1 MTNLWHYY
9 IRIEIL
15 HRSRV
20 ATTRFWTEAKIT
32 TDPRVPLLAAAGPK
46 ADWVAVAA
54 ARTSTLGGVGVGE
67 AAVTTE
73 TAARR
78 ATRPSR
84 GTLPEQQR
92 LFRTRPPK
100 HQIQPP
106 QVRAA
111 AGLCR
116 EGTLRPLSIK
126 TRVETRARARTSR
139 TASTTTSWTLT
150 NGGRGAAA
158 PKGARQLP
166 QRLNSL
172 QRKGEKKLPRT
183 CR

>member
-1 MTNLWHYY
+1 M
-9 IRIEIL
+9 
-15 HRSRV
+15 
-20 ATTRFWTEAKIT
+20 
-32 TDPRVPLLAAAGPK
+32 
-46 ADWVAVAA
+46 AVAA
-54 ARTSTLGGVGVGE
+54 ARTSTLGGVVGE
-67 AAVTTE
+67 AAVTTG
-73 TAARR
+73 TAAKR

-84 GTLPEQQR
+84 GTLPEQQL

-150 NGGRGAAA
+150 NGGRGVVV

-183 CR
+183 CRRRRRQCPYLTTNRSGH

>member
-1 MTNLWHYY
+1 MDFLLCILYTFLMPG
-9 IRIEIL
+9 IITFRIKIL
-15 HRSRV
+15 YRSRV

-54 ARTSTLGGVGVGE
+54 AARTSTLGGVVVGE

-84 GTLPEQQR
+84 GTLPEQQL

-100 HQIQPP
+100 HPIQPP

-116 EGTLRPLSIK
+116 E
-126 TRVETRARARTSR
+126 
-139 TASTTTSWTLT
+139 
-150 NGGRGAAA
+150 
-158 PKGARQLP
+158 
-166 QRLNSL
+166 
-172 QRKGEKKLPRT
+172 
-183 CR
+183 